1 MTSWNMS
8 KAFYLFRTFPAGYC
22 GSFRVSRPTVS
33 KVFKEAMKV
42 NFIDYLHKLRVEQ
55 AKIFFE
61 QENYNVPAV
70 AQLCGYENEIAFRGH
85 L

>member
-1 MTSWNMS
+1 
-8 KAFYLFRTFPAGYC
+8 
-22 GSFRVSRPTVS
+22 
-33 KVFKEAMKV
+33 MKV

-70 AQLCGYENEIAFRGH
+70 AQLADMKMKLPLRGH